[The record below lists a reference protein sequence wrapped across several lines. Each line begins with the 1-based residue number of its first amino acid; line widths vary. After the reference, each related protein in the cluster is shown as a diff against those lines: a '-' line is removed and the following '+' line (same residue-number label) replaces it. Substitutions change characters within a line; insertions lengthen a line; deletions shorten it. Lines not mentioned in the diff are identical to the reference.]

1 MKEDTGEDTLKINLD
16 PPQTSGGGQ
25 IWDIIQ
31 NRRSVRRFTGRPVS
45 KAELSNLLWAAQ
57 GITAKRRNFSFRAAP
72 SAGALYP
79 METYLV
85 VNRAQGL
92 EPGIYH
98 YKIES
103 HTLALLKKGDFREAV
118 TRAAYNQETVG
129 AAGIVFIWS
138 AVYEKSEWKYKERAY
153 RYICL
158 EAGHIA
164 QNLALAAA
172 ALGLGSCPVGAF
184 NDGEMNNLLG
194 LDGSDES
201 VIYTTALGSPGT
213 PHF

>member
-1 MKEDTGEDTLKINLD
+1 VKEDTGEDVFKVKLD

-25 IWDIIQ
+25 IWEIIK
-31 NRRSVRRFTGRPVS
+31 NRRSIRSFAGRPVS
-45 KAELSNLLWAAQ
+45 KADLSNLLWAAQ
-57 GITAKRRNFSFRAAP
+57 GITARRRNFGFRTAP

-85 VNRAQGL
+85 VNRVQGL

-98 YKIES
+98 YEIEAHS
-103 HTLALLKKGDFREAV
+103 LTSLKKGDFSDAV
-118 TRAAYNQETVG
+118 TRAAFNQETVR
-129 AAGIVFIWS
+129 AADIVFIWS
-138 AVYEKSEWKYKERAY
+138 AIFARSKWKYKERAD
-153 RYICL
+153 RYIYI

-184 NDGEMNNLLG
+184 VDDEMNNLLG
-194 LDGSDES
+194 LDGIDES
-201 VIYTTALGSPGT
+201 VIYTTALGRSGT
-213 PHF
+213 

>member
-1 MKEDTGEDTLKINLD
+1 MRENTGEDALKVKLD

-25 IWDIIQ
+25 IWEIIK
-31 NRRSVRRFTGRPVS
+31 NRRSVRGFAGRHVS

-57 GITAKRRNFSFRAAP
+57 GITARQRNFSFRAAP

-85 VNRAQGL
+85 VNRVQGL
-92 EPGIYH
+92 EPGIYR
-98 YKIES
+98 YETES
-103 HTLALLKKGDFREAV
+103 HSLALLKKGDFSDAV
-118 TRAAYNQETVG
+118 ARAAYNQETVG
-129 AAGIVFIWS
+129 AAGMVFIWS
-138 AVYEKSEWKYKERAY
+138 AIFARSTWKYKERAY
-153 RYICL
+153 RYIYI

-184 NDGEMNNLLG
+184 DDGEMNNLLG

-201 VIYTTALGSPGT
+201 VIYTTALGKPGI
-213 PHF
+213 

>member
-1 MKEDTGEDTLKINLD
+1 MKEDTGEDALKVRLD

-25 IWDIIQ
+25 IWEIIK
-31 NRRSVRRFTGRPVS
+31 NRRSVRSFAGRPVS

-57 GITAKRRNFSFRAAP
+57 GITARRRNFGFRAAP

-98 YKIES
+98 YEIES
-103 HTLALLKKGDFREAV
+103 HSLALLKNGDFSEAV
-118 TRAAYNQETVG
+118 TRAALNQETVG
-129 AAGIVFIWS
+129 AADIVFIWS
-138 AVYEKSEWKYKERAY
+138 AVFERSKRRYKERAY
-153 RYICL
+153 RYIYI

-172 ALGLGSCPVGAF
+172 ALSLGSCPVGAF
-184 NDGEMNNLLG
+184 IDDEMNNLLG

-201 VIYTTALGSPGT
+201 VIYTTALGRSK
-213 PHF
+213 

>member
-1 MKEDTGEDTLKINLD
+1 VKEDLDEGALKIKLD

-25 IWDIIQ
+25 IWEIIK
-31 NRRSVRRFTGRPVS
+31 NRRSVRNFAGSPVS
-45 KAELSNLLWAAQ
+45 QAELSNLLWAAQ
-57 GITAKRRNFSFRAAP
+57 GITARHRNFDFRAAP

-98 YKIES
+98 YEIEAHS
-103 HTLALLKKGDFREAV
+103 LAQLEKGDFRDAV
-118 TRAAYNQETVG
+118 TRAALDQETMG
-129 AAGIVFIWS
+129 AADIVFIWS
-138 AVYEKSEWKYKERAY
+138 AIFARSKWKYKERAY
-153 RYICL
+153 SYIYI

-184 NDGEMNNLLG
+184 IDGEMNNLLG

-201 VIYTTALGSPGT
+201 VIYTTALGRPGT
-213 PHF
+213 